1 MNKKNKKQKYKLN
14 KKVIPTASL
23 TPTEPKIESVSVSS
37 SAEIKSEIKSEIKL
51 EPTPTPILASK
62 SKQNIDYD

>member
-37 SAEIKSEIKSEIKL
+37 SAEIKSEIKL